1 MHSFMRAIGFE
12 QLNNVQLE
20 ELLNKVVASHDYIHT
35 ATDSQGNEFVQY
47 TMHIGESMGICA
59 CGSYLENG
67 EFSMDYYYPFFL
79 GSGIT
84 SHEQVGIEKHADKE
98 SYAAVCDDIKVGVT
112 LIYFLQNVGEYLS
125 FIEDSKGGFP
135 SNVTSTMA
143 GLSLGGKII
152 LPINKNEKQI
162 RKNEKTNQN
171 RNHLIAAARDGDEDA
186 IESLTLEDID
196 TYSMISRRIANE
208 DILSIVDSYFMPH
221 GIESDQY
228 SILGEILNYYY
239 VSNSFSQD
247 RICVMTV
254 DTNDLVYNICI
265 NENDLVGVP
274 AVGRR
279 FKGNIWMNG
288 TVNIRN

>member
-112 LIYFLQNVGEYLS
+112 L
-125 FIEDSKGGFP
+125 
-135 SNVTSTMA
+135 
-143 GLSLGGKII
+143 
-152 LPINKNEKQI
+152 
-162 RKNEKTNQN
+162 
-171 RNHLIAAARDGDEDA
+171 
-186 IESLTLEDID
+186 
-196 TYSMISRRIANE
+196 
-208 DILSIVDSYFMPH
+208 
-221 GIESDQY
+221 
-228 SILGEILNYYY
+228 
-239 VSNSFSQD
+239 
-247 RICVMTV
+247 
-254 DTNDLVYNICI
+254 
-265 NENDLVGVP
+265 
-274 AVGRR
+274 
-279 FKGNIWMNG
+279 
-288 TVNIRN
+288 

>member
-12 QLNNVQLE
+12 QLNNVQLD
-20 ELLNKVVASHDYIHT
+20 ELLNKVVKSPDHIHT
-35 ATDSQGNEFVQY
+35 AIDSQGNEFIQY
-47 TMHIGESMGICA
+47 TMYIGESMGICV

-67 EFSMDYYYPFFL
+67 EFGMDYYYPFFL

-84 SHEQVGIEKHADKE
+84 SQEQIGIEKHADKE

-112 LIYFLQNVGEYLS
+112 LIFFLQNVGEYLS
-125 FIEDSKGGFP
+125 FTETGKRGFP

-143 GLSLGGKII
+143 GLSLEGKII
-152 LPINKNEKQI
+152 LPISKNEKQI
-162 RKNEKTNQN
+162 RKNEKINQN

-196 TYSMISRRIANE
+196 TYSMISRRIPNE

-228 SILGEILNYYY
+228 AILGEIQNYYY

-265 NENDLVGVP
+265 NEHDLMGIP

-279 FKGNIWMNG
+279 FKGNIWMQG

>member
-12 QLNNVQLE
+12 QLNNVQLD
-20 ELLNKVVASHDYIHT
+20 ELLNKVVESPDHIQT
-35 ATDSQGNEFVQY
+35 AIDSQGNEFVQY
-47 TMHIGESMGICA
+47 TMHIGESMGICV
-59 CGSYLENG
+59 CGSNLENG
-67 EFSMDYYYPFFL
+67 EFGMDYYYPFFL

-84 SHEQVGIEKHADKE
+84 SQEQIGIEKHADKE

-112 LIYFLQNVGEYLS
+112 LIFFLQNVAEYLTLK
-125 FIEDSKGGFP
+125 ETGNGGFP
-135 SNVTSTMA
+135 TSSSATMA
-143 GLSLGGKII
+143 GLSLEGKII
-152 LPINKNEKQI
+152 LPINKSEKQI
-162 RKNEKTNQN
+162 QKNEKVNQN

-265 NENDLVGVP
+265 NEHDLMGIP

-279 FKGNIWMNG
+279 FKGNIWMQG
-288 TVNIRN
+288 TVNLRN